1 MSGSE
6 MQMVAW
12 PLEQPAF
19 DEFSFM
25 GGVVIENQM
34 DMEVIRDGMV
44 KEVEKLPELLTA
56 VLGKAS
62 PDDLAGGNV
71 KSGEKSGGAMAKV
84 VRCASFDLSGLQGKN
99 GLGTA

>member
-1 MSGSE
+1 
-6 MQMVAW
+6 MVAR

-34 DMEVIRDGMV
+34 DLEVMRDGLV
-44 KEVEKLPELLTA
+44 QEVEKLPELLAA

-71 KSGEKSGGAMAKV
+71 KSGKKGGGAMPEV

-99 GLGTA
+99 GL